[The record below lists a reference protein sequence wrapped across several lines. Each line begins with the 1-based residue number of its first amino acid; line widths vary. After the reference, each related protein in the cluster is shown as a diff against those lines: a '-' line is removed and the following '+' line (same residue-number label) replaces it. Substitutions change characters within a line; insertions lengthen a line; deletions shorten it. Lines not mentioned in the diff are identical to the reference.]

1 MDCWPRRLSRHAPKL
16 CYNHDALLITRYS
29 LLSMHLRHL
38 SLTNFRLYSRLE
50 VDLPSQAILLYGD
63 NAQGK
68 TSLLEAIYVLATGRS
83 AHTTS
88 DRQLINWLAGEEGLT
103 PHARLAAD
111 VVRADRALHID
122 MVLMLEPAKT
132 EDGWRFRKQIKV
144 NGAVVRTADLIGQI
158 AVVMFLPDDVE
169 IVSGGPANRRRYLD
183 NALSQVDA
191 EYARALDLYA
201 EVLSQRNALLK
212 QLAETGG
219 TPDYGA
225 DQLIYWDE
233 QLATAGTTITLKR
246 QTMIAELEQLA
257 DRLHRDLTRERH
269 TLRLRYQP
277 AFNADGPIGP
287 VYQPSL
293 NLDLPT
299 QSPEATFEQ
308 ARQSFLKQLAAK
320 RQEELARGTTLIGP
334 HRDELRFIAD
344 EIDLGT
350 FGSRGQQRTAVLA
363 LKLAEVHWMREKIN
377 DWPILLLDEVMAE
390 LDAHRRGFLLG
401 QINGANQSILT
412 ATDPEMFAPEFRAQA
427 KLVKV
432 VRGRIEQ

>member
-1 MDCWPRRLSRHAPKL
+1 
-16 CYNHDALLITRYS
+16 
-29 LLSMHLRHL
+29 MHLRHL

-50 VDLPSQAILLYGD
+50 VDLPAQAILLYGD

-68 TSLLEAIYVLATGRS
+68 TSLLEAIHVLATGRS
-83 AHTTS
+83 SHTAS
-88 DRQLINWLAGEEGLT
+88 DRQLINWLASEEGLM

-122 MVLMLEPAKT
+122 MVLMLEPART

-144 NGAVVRTADLIGQI
+144 NGAVVRATDLIGQI

-169 IVSGGPANRRRYLD
+169 IVGGGPAQRRKYLD
-183 NALSQVDA
+183 NALSQVDV
-191 EYARALDLYA
+191 EYARALDLYTD
-201 EVLSQRNALLK
+201 VLSQRNALLK
-212 QLAETGG
+212 QLAETGA
-219 TPDYGA
+219 PDYGA

-233 QLATAGTTITLKR
+233 QLAAAGTTITLRR
-246 QTMIAELEQLA
+246 QSMIAELEQLA

-269 TLRLRYQP
+269 SLRLRYQP
-277 AFNADGPIGP
+277 AFDADQPLGS

-293 NLDLPT
+293 SLDLPM

-308 ARQSFLKQLAAK
+308 AKKSFLKQLGARRK
-320 RQEELARGTTLIGP
+320 EELARGATLVGP

-344 EIDLGT
+344 EIDLGVY
-350 FGSRGQQRTAVLA
+350 GSRGQQRTAVLA

-390 LDAHRRGFLLG
+390 LDVHRRSFLLG
-401 QINGANQSILT
+401 QINGANQCVLT
-412 ATDPEMFAPEFRAQA
+412 ATDPEMFTGEFRAQA
-427 KLVKV
+427 KMMRVTK
-432 VRGRIEQ
+432 GRVETG

>member
-1 MDCWPRRLSRHAPKL
+1 
-16 CYNHDALLITRYS
+16 
-29 LLSMHLRHL
+29 MHLRHL

-68 TSLLEAIYVLATGRS
+68 TSLLEAIYVLATSRS

-88 DRQLINWLAGEEGLT
+88 DRQLINWLASEEGLM

-111 VVRADRALHID
+111 VVRADRSLHID
-122 MVLMLEPAKT
+122 MVFMLEPAKT
-132 EDGWRFRKQIKV
+132 DDGWRFRKQIKV
-144 NGAVVRTADLIGQI
+144 NGAVVRATDLIGQI

-169 IVSGGPANRRRYLD
+169 IVSGGPANRRKYLD
-183 NALSQVDA
+183 NALSQVDV
-191 EYARALDLYA
+191 EYARALDLYT

-225 DQLIYWDE
+225 DQLLYWDE
-233 QLATAGTTITLKR
+233 QLAAAGTTITLKR
-246 QTMIAELEQLA
+246 QNMIVELEQLA

-277 AFNADGPIGP
+277 AFNADQPIGP
-287 VYQPSL
+287 VYQRSL

-308 ARQSFLKQLAAK
+308 AKRSFLKQLDAK
-320 RQEELARGTTLIGP
+320 RKEELARGTTLVGP
-334 HRDELRFIAD
+334 HRDEVRFIAD
-344 EIDLGT
+344 EIDLGVY
-350 FGSRGQQRTAVLA
+350 GSRGQQRTAVLA
-363 LKLAEVHWMREKIN
+363 LKLAEVHWMRSKIN
-377 DWPILLLDEVMAE
+377 DWPILLLDEVLAE
-390 LDAHRRGFLLG
+390 LDAHRRGFLLN
-401 QINGANQSILT
+401 QINGANQAILT
-412 ATDPEMFAPEFRAQA
+412 ATDPEMFTPEFRAQA

-432 VRGRIEQ
+432 MRGRIEEVGTEGKRE

>member
-1 MDCWPRRLSRHAPKL
+1 
-16 CYNHDALLITRYS
+16 
-29 LLSMHLRHL
+29 MHLHHL

-88 DRQLINWLAGEEGLT
+88 DRQLINWLASEEGLT

-111 VVRADRALHID
+111 VARADRSLHID

-144 NGAVVRTADLIGQI
+144 NGAVVRTTDLIGQI

-169 IVSGGPANRRRYLD
+169 IVSGSPANRRRYLD
-183 NALSQVDA
+183 NALAQVDVD
-191 EYARALDLYA
+191 YARALELYG
-201 EVLSQRNALLK
+201 EVLSQRNALLR
-212 QLAETGG
+212 QLAETAG
-219 TPDYGA
+219 TPNYGA
-225 DQLIYWDE
+225 DQLCYWDE

-246 QTMIAELEQLA
+246 QSMIAELEQLA
-257 DRLHRDLTRERH
+257 DRLHRDLTHERH

-277 AFNADGPIGP
+277 AFNADLPIAH
-287 VYQPSL
+287 VYQASL

-308 ARQSFLKQLAAK
+308 AQKSFLKQLTAK
-320 RQEELARGTTLIGP
+320 RGEELTRGTTLVGP

-344 EIDLGT
+344 EIDLGVY
-350 FGSRGQQRTAVLA
+350 GSRGQQRTAILA
-363 LKLAEVHWMREKIN
+363 LKLAETHWMRAKIN
-377 DWPILLLDEVMAE
+377 DWPILLLDEVLAE
-390 LDAHRRGFLLG
+390 LDAKRRGFLLN
-401 QINGANQSILT
+401 QIDGANQAILT
-412 ATDPEMFAPEFRAQA
+412 STDPEMFTAEFRSQA
-427 KLVKV
+427 KMVKV
-432 VRGRIEQ
+432 IRGRIEA

>member
-1 MDCWPRRLSRHAPKL
+1 
-16 CYNHDALLITRYS
+16 
-29 LLSMHLRHL
+29 MHLRHL
-38 SLTNFRLYSRLE
+38 SLTSFRLYSRLE
-50 VDLPSQAILLYGD
+50 VDLPAQAVLLYGD

-68 TSLLEAIYVLATGRS
+68 TSLLEAIHVLATGRS
-83 AHTTS
+83 SHTTS
-88 DRQLINWLAGEEGLT
+88 DRQLINWLASEEALT

-122 MVLMLEPAKT
+122 MVLLLEPART

-144 NGAVVRTADLIGQI
+144 NGAVVRAADLIGQL

-169 IVSGGPANRRRYLD
+169 IVGGGPANRRKYLD

-191 EYARALDLYA
+191 EYAQALDLYG

-219 TPDYGA
+219 APDYGA

-233 QLATAGTTITLKR
+233 QLVSAGTTLTLRR

-277 AFNADGPIGP
+277 AFNADHPTSTN
-287 VYQPSL
+287 YQRGL

-299 QSPEATFEQ
+299 RSPEATFEQ
-308 ARQSFLKQLAAK
+308 ARKSFLKQLEA
-320 RQEELARGTTLIGP
+320 RRSEELARGTTLVGP

-344 EIDLGT
+344 EIDLGVY
-350 FGSRGQQRTAVLA
+350 GSRGQQRTAVLA
-363 LKLAEVHWMREKIN
+363 LKLAEVHWMRAKIN

-390 LDAHRRGFLLG
+390 LDAHRRGFLLN
-401 QINGANQSILT
+401 QVNGANQAILT
-412 ATDPEMFAPEFRAQA
+412 ATDPEMFTPEFRAQA
-427 KLVKV
+427 KMVRV
-432 VRGRIEQ
+432 IRGRIET

>member
-1 MDCWPRRLSRHAPKL
+1 
-16 CYNHDALLITRYS
+16 
-29 LLSMHLRHL
+29 MHLRHL

-50 VDLPSQAILLYGD
+50 VDLPPQAILLYGD

-88 DRQLINWLAGEEGLT
+88 DRQLINWLASEEGLT

-111 VVRADRALHID
+111 VVRADRSLHID
-122 MVLMLEPAKT
+122 MVLLLEPVKT

-144 NGAVVRTADLIGQI
+144 NGAVVRATDLIGQL

-169 IVSGGPANRRRYLD
+169 IVSGSPAQRRRYLD
-183 NALSQVDA
+183 NALAQVDA
-191 EYARALDLYA
+191 EYAQALDLYA

-225 DQLIYWDE
+225 DQLLYWDE
-233 QLATAGTTITLKR
+233 QLASAGTTITLHR

-269 TLRLRYQP
+269 SLRLRYLP
-277 AFNADGPIGP
+277 AFNADQPTSPI
-287 VYQPSL
+287 YQRGL

-299 QSPEATFEQ
+299 RSPAVTFDQ
-308 ARQSFLKQLAAK
+308 ARKSFLKQLEAK
-320 RQEELARGTTLIGP
+320 RSEELARGTTLVGP
-334 HRDELRFIAD
+334 HRDEVRFIAD
-344 EIDLGT
+344 EIDLGVY
-350 FGSRGQQRTAVLA
+350 GSRGQQRTAVLA
-363 LKLAEVHWMREKIN
+363 LKLAEVHWMRAKID

-390 LDAHRRGFLLG
+390 LDAHRRGFLLN
-401 QINGANQSILT
+401 QINGANQAILT
-412 ATDPEMFAPEFRAQA
+412 ATDPEMFTPEFRAQA
-427 KLVKV
+427 KMVKV
-432 VRGRIEQ
+432 LRGRIE

>member
-1 MDCWPRRLSRHAPKL
+1 
-16 CYNHDALLITRYS
+16 
-29 LLSMHLRHL
+29 MHLRHL

-88 DRQLINWLAGEEGLT
+88 DRQLINWLASEEGLT

-111 VVRADRALHID
+111 VVRADRSLHID

-144 NGAVVRTADLIGQI
+144 NGAVVRTTDLIGQI

-169 IVSGGPANRRRYLD
+169 IVSGSPAQRRRYLD
-183 NALSQVDA
+183 NALAQVDV
-191 EYARALDLYA
+191 EYARALELYG
-201 EVLSQRNALLK
+201 EVLSQRNALLR

-219 TPDYGA
+219 DP
-225 DQLIYWDE
+225 DQLFYWDE
-233 QLATAGTTITLKR
+233 QLAAAGTTITLKR
-246 QTMIAELEQLA
+246 QSMIAELEQLA
-257 DRLHRDLTRERH
+257 DRLHRDLTHERH

-277 AFNADGPIGP
+277 AFNADQPIGP
-287 VYQPSL
+287 VYQRSL
-293 NLDLPT
+293 SLDLPT

-308 ARQSFLKQLAAK
+308 ARKSFLKQLTAK
-320 RQEELARGTTLIGP
+320 RGEELARGTTLVGP

-344 EIDLGT
+344 EIDLGIY
-350 FGSRGQQRTAVLA
+350 GSRGQQRTAILA
-363 LKLAEVHWMREKIN
+363 LKLAETHWMRAKIN
-377 DWPILLLDEVMAE
+377 DWPILLLDEVLAE
-390 LDAHRRGFLLG
+390 LDAKRRGFLLN
-401 QINGANQSILT
+401 QINGANQAILT
-412 ATDPEMFAPEFRAQA
+412 STDPEMFTPEFRSQA
-427 KLVKV
+427 KMVKV
-432 VRGRIEQ
+432 IRGRIET

>member
-1 MDCWPRRLSRHAPKL
+1 
-16 CYNHDALLITRYS
+16 
-29 LLSMHLRHL
+29 MHLRHL

-50 VDLPSQAILLYGD
+50 VDLPAQAILLYGD

-83 AHTTS
+83 AHTAS
-88 DRQLINWLAGEEGLT
+88 DRQLINWLANEDGLT

-122 MVLMLEPAKT
+122 MVLLLEPAKT
-132 EDGWRFRKQIKV
+132 EDGWRFRKQVKV
-144 NGAVVRTADLIGQI
+144 NGAVVRVTDLIGQI
-158 AVVMFLPDDVE
+158 AVVMFLPDDVD
-169 IVSGGPANRRRYLD
+169 IVGGGPANRRRYLD
-183 NALSQVDA
+183 NALSQVDV
-191 EYARALDLYA
+191 EYARALDLYTDVVA
-201 EVLSQRNALLK
+201 QRNALLK

-219 TPDYGA
+219 DV

-233 QLATAGTTITLKR
+233 QLASAGTTITLRR
-246 QTMIAELEQLA
+246 QSMIAELEQLA
-257 DRLHRDLTRERH
+257 ERLHRDLTRERH
-269 TLRLRYQP
+269 ILRLRYQP
-277 AFNADGPIGP
+277 AFNADLPIGP

-293 NLDLPT
+293 NLNLPT

-308 ARQSFLKQLAAK
+308 AKQSFLKQLEAR

-363 LKLAEVHWMREKIN
+363 LKLAEVHWMRAQIN
-377 DWPILLLDEVMAE
+377 EWPILLLDEVLAE
-390 LDAHRRGFLLG
+390 LDAHRRGFLLN

-412 ATDPEMFAPEFRAQA
+412 ATDPEMFTAEFRAQA
-427 KLVKV
+427 KMVRV
-432 VRGRIEQ
+432 TRGRIET

>member
-1 MDCWPRRLSRHAPKL
+1 
-16 CYNHDALLITRYS
+16 
-29 LLSMHLRHL
+29 MHLRHL

-88 DRQLINWLAGEEGLT
+88 DRQLINWLASEEGLT

-111 VVRADRALHID
+111 IVRADRSLHID
-122 MVLMLEPAKT
+122 MVLLLEPAKT
-132 EDGWRFRKQIKV
+132 EDGWRFRKQIKI
-144 NGAVVRTADLIGQI
+144 NGAVVRATDLIGQI

-169 IVSGGPANRRRYLD
+169 IVGGGPANRRKYLD
-183 NALSQVDA
+183 NALSQVDV

-201 EVLSQRNALLK
+201 DVLSQRNALLK

-219 TPDYGA
+219 TLDYGA

-233 QLATAGTTITLKR
+233 QLAAAGTTITLRR
-246 QTMIAELEQLA
+246 QSMIAELEQLA

-277 AFNADGPIGP
+277 AFNADQPIGP
-287 VYQPSL
+287 VYQRAL

-299 QSPEATFEQ
+299 QSPDATFEQ
-308 ARQSFLKQLAAK
+308 AKTSFLKQLDVK
-320 RQEELARGTTLIGP
+320 RKEELARGTTLVGP

-344 EIDLGT
+344 EIDLGVY
-350 FGSRGQQRTAVLA
+350 GSRGQQRTAVLA
-363 LKLAEVHWMREKIN
+363 LKLAEVHWMRSKIN

-390 LDAHRRGFLLG
+390 LDAKRRGFLLD

-412 ATDPEMFAPEFRAQA
+412 ATDPEMFTAEFRAQA
-427 KLVKV
+427 KLAKV
-432 VRGRIEQ
+432 VRGRIEE

>member
-1 MDCWPRRLSRHAPKL
+1 
-16 CYNHDALLITRYS
+16 
-29 LLSMHLRHL
+29 MHLRHL

-88 DRQLINWLAGEEGLT
+88 DRQLINWLASEEGLT

-111 VVRADRALHID
+111 VVRADRSLHID

-144 NGAVVRTADLIGQI
+144 NGAVVRATDLIGQI

-169 IVSGGPANRRRYLD
+169 IVSGSPANRRRYLD
-183 NALSQVDA
+183 NALAQVDVD
-191 EYARALDLYA
+191 YARALDLYS
-201 EVLSQRNALLK
+201 EVLSQRNALLR

-219 TPDYGA
+219 DP
-225 DQLIYWDE
+225 DQLFYWDE
-233 QLATAGTTITLKR
+233 QLASAGTTITLKR
-246 QTMIAELEQLA
+246 QSMIAELEQLA
-257 DRLHRDLTRERH
+257 DRLHRDLTHERH

-277 AFNADGPIGP
+277 AFNADQPIGP
-287 VYQPSL
+287 VYQRSL
-293 NLDLPT
+293 SLDLPT

-308 ARQSFLKQLAAK
+308 AKKSFLKQLTTK
-320 RQEELARGTTLIGP
+320 RGEELARGTTLVGP

-344 EIDLGT
+344 EIDLGIY
-350 FGSRGQQRTAVLA
+350 GSRGQQRTSILA
-363 LKLAEVHWMREKIN
+363 LKLAETHWMRGKIN

-390 LDAHRRGFLLG
+390 LDAKRRGFLLN
-401 QINGANQSILT
+401 QINGAHQAIVTS
-412 ATDPEMFAPEFRAQA
+412 TDTEMFTAEFRSQA

-432 VRGRIEQ
+432 VRGRIEG